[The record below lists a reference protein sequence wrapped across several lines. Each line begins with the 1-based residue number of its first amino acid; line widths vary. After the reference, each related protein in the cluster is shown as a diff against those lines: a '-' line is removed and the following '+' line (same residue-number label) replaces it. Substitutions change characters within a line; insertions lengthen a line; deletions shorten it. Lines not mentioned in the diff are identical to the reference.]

1 MYLST
6 YAYIKEHAIMHI
18 RTTVDLDRK
27 LLDRAKEALDVP
39 TYREAITRA
48 LEEAVARAE
57 VRGLLSDVERSD
69 VTWEVGELLAYRRL
83 RRGNA
88 S

>member
-1 MYLST
+1 
-6 YAYIKEHAIMHI
+6 MHI
-18 RTTVDLDRK
+18 RTTVDLDRD

-48 LEEAVARAE
+48 LKEAVARAE
-57 VRGLLSDVERSD
+57 LRGLLSDLERSD
-69 VTWEVGELLAYRRL
+69 LTWEVDELLSYRSL
-83 RRGNA
+83 RRGDA